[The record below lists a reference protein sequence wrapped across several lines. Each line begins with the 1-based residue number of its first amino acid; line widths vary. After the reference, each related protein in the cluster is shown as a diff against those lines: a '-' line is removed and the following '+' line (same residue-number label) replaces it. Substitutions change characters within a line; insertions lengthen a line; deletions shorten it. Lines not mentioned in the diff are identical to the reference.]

1 MYNNPRIIAL
11 YDRYARAR
19 GLPVMKFFAFAPVI
33 SLPALAQVTVQEYPV
48 PKGHGIHDLWA
59 DAVPNGPVWFSAQG
73 SGHLGILRRENKSGR
88 QHYGVVHRA
97 VGGRDQA
104 VRR

>member
-11 YDRYARAR
+11 YDRYARSR

-59 DAVPNGPVWFSAQG
+59 DAVPNGPWIRRAARSISSRSPDPT
-73 SGHLGILRRENKSGR
+73 SGK
-88 QHYGVVHRA
+88 
-97 VGGRDQA
+97 
-104 VRR
+104 